1 MEIAYEENSFTR
13 TLKERRNGPNVACL
27 TSCQLASTIPDQMEI
42 RRFSSHVTAT
52 MTYML
57 IGAHLPEAYE
67 KKKKKE
73 KIANRKQMQIYRS
86 PILLL
91 LTYLTNVAC
100 G

>member
-1 MEIAYEENSFTR
+1 MPEMEIAYEENSFTC
-13 TLKERRNGPNVACL
+13 TLNERRNGPNVACL

-67 KKKKKE
+67 KKKKRDNSKPKE
-73 KIANRKQMQIYRS
+73 DADVQ
-86 PILLL
+86 
-91 LTYLTNVAC
+91 TW
-100 G
+100 